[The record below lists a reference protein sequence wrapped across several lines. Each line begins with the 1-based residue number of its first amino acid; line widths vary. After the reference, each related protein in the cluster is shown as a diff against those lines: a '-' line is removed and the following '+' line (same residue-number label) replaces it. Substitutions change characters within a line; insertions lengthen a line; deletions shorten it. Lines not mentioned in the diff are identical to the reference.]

1 MNKSEI
7 IKQIKDLSGFNSSD
21 ATMAINVVQ
30 EILTTSLSKGEKI
43 TIPNFGTFEVENT
56 KIIFK
61 PSKNLLKSINI
72 L

>member
-7 IKQIKDLSGFNSSD
+7 IKQIKDLSGFNNSD

-61 PSKNLLKSINI
+61 PSKNLLKSINSV
-72 L
+72 